1 MGPCVGKLAFIPRI
15 KLISSNDLSFELH
28 CCQFPVQLAFLFI
41 YYYYHFID
49 LRLGLWWLAFV
60 MTTNK
65 SQGQSLGTVGLDL
78 CTPVFGHGQF
88 YVGASRGTNW
98 GRVKVLLNEGEKTTN
113 IVYKDV
119 LLRPR

>member
-1 MGPCVGKLAFIPRI
+1 
-15 KLISSNDLSFELH
+15 
-28 CCQFPVQLAFLFI
+28 
-41 YYYYHFID
+41 
-49 LRLGLWWLAFV
+49 

-78 CTPVFGHGQF
+78 RTPVFGHGQF
-88 YVGASRGTNW
+88 YVGGSRGTNW
-98 GRVKVLLNEGEKTTN
+98 SRVKVLLNEGEKTAN